1 MTVQQLKEALSLK
14 LLAGEE
20 GLSQEVSGC
29 YIGDLLS
36 WVMGRAKAGD
46 AWLTVMGNISALA
59 VAHEA
64 AHQWWYGLVGSNQIE
79 NAWLDE
85 DAKRKADQ
93 QGICVL
99 GAEENSYRLAL
110 QIGRLLS

>member
-36 WVMGRAKAGD
+36 WVMGRAEAD
-46 AWLTVMGNISALA
+46 NAFVTIMTNVNVVA
-59 VAHEA
+59 VASLA
-64 AHQWWYGLVGSNQIE
+64 DTACIILTE

>member
-1 MTVQQLKEALSLK
+1 MQIGEMAQTCGWK
-14 LLAGEE
+14 LLAGEK
-20 GLSQEVSGC
+20 GTGNEVDGC
-29 YIGDLLS
+29 YVGDLLS

-59 VAHEA
+59 VASLA
-64 AHQWWYGLVGSNQIE
+64 DTACIILTE

>member
-1 MTVQQLKEALSLK
+1 MLYRRFAELGDGQGQGPRR
-14 LLAGEE
+14 LAD
-20 GLSQEVSGC
+20 
-29 YIGDLLS
+29 GDGQHQRPGGGVL
-36 WVMGRAKAGD
+36 ADTACII
-46 AWLTVMGNISALA
+46 LT
-59 VAHEA
+59 
-64 AHQWWYGLVGSNQIE
+64 E

>member
-1 MTVQQLKEALSLK
+1 MLYRRFAELGDGQGQGRRR
-14 LLAGEE
+14 LAD
-20 GLSQEVSGC
+20 
-29 YIGDLLS
+29 GD
-36 WVMGRAKAGD
+36 GQHQR
-46 AWLTVMGNISALA
+46 LA
-59 VAHEA
+59 VAPLA
-64 AHQWWYGLVGSNQIE
+64 DTACIILTE

>member
-1 MTVQQLKEALSLK
+1 MTVREMAQQLSLK
-14 LLAGEE
+14 PLAGEE
-20 GLSQEVSGC
+20 GMEKQVTGC

-59 VAHEA
+59 VASLA
-64 AHQWWYGLVGSNQIE
+64 DTACIILTE